1 MCWVERVSR
10 KVSASALMPQ
20 LMSATRPVVAARW
33 WARQRCRPPGPGR
46 LAVPRAPSR
55 SQYSRWPIPCGAA
68 LILTVLKVQEVQGIG
83 PDPSTS
89 SSEQGN
95 WAARHDLLLYFTLAY
110 LLSWALWPLV
120 ILNPTSSPLVPFGPL
135 IAAVI
140 VSLLAGGPK
149 ELWALLRQLTRWRVH
164 PIWYL
169 IALLGPFVMAVVAA
183 ALAVAM
189 GTPMRRSGAYTDL
202 GAVGFTLLSTMVIVG
217 LFEEVGWRGFAL
229 PRMQRRLDAIWAAL
243 LLGVVWALWHLPEL
257 ISDPTRQR
265 PPLQFVVWTL
275 ALSVILSWLYNST
288 NGSLLIV
295 IICHGA
301 IDTAGRYML
310 PEFSNQ
316 GYQVVWWCMV
326 GLYVVI
332 AIIVVFAAGPK
343 RLETRIPRFSAR
355 D

>member
-1 MCWVERVSR
+1 LADSVRRDAYPYRLERAGGV
-10 KVSASALMPQ
+10 
-20 LMSATRPVVAARW
+20 LMSERRT
-33 WARQRCRPPGPGR
+33 GR
-46 LAVPRAPSR
+46 
-55 SQYSRWPIPCGAA
+55 GH
-68 LILTVLKVQEVQGIG
+68 GIG
-83 PDPSTS
+83 PDPGTS
-89 SSEQGN
+89 SSEPGN

-135 IAAVI
+135 IAAAI

-326 GLYVVI
+326 GLYIVI